1 MMPLYRQLQQ
11 LSESLLQQFGSPCV
25 VKTKTEGKYNAAT
38 GEYKQGEETHHSA
51 YCLFDNLAYDF
62 PHYKS
67 GGVGKGDSTAIQQ
80 GDVLIYITASG
91 QPKVN
96 SVVEVNGEMW
106 AIIRCQPIQP
116 AGAAL
121 LYQCQGRKR

>member
-1 MMPLYRQLQQ
+1 MTFYANLQSISDQL
-11 LSESLLQQFGSPCV
+11 LRQFGQACTV
-25 VKTKTEGKYNAAT
+25 RTQGEGKYNAAT
-38 GEYKQGEETHHSA
+38 GEVRASGEISRAA

-62 PHYKS
+62 SRQPNAES
-67 GGVGKGDSTAIQQ
+67 VQQ

-91 QPKVN
+91 QPSVN
-96 SVVEVNGEMW
+96 SVLEINGEQW

-116 AGAAL
+116 AGSAL